1 MLIAYSQFI
10 AEMPQHYCACMLRI
24 RVDCRQEIERACGE
38 PDNAV
43 PPVQVAG
50 LAEDLR
56 YGEMVKL
63 MTYLERDAKDFY
75 LEVNETVAAL
85 HPIRCTKQHRLEIP
99 IDLTQGVAGVTVIAV
114 VLWMLLRRR
123 RVKPKIN

>member
-24 RVDCRQEIERACGE
+24 RVNCRQRIERACGE

-63 MTYLERDAKDFY
+63 MTYLERDAK
-75 LEVNETVAAL
+75 ES
-85 HPIRCTKQHRLEIP
+85 
-99 IDLTQGVAGVTVIAV
+99 
-114 VLWMLLRRR
+114 VLCFPMLLSLILASCFA
-123 RVKPKIN
+123 VLLPV